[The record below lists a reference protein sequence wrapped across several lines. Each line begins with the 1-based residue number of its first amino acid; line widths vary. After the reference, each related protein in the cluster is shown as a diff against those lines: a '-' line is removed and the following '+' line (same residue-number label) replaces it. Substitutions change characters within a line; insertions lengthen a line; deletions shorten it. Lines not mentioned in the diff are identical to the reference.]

1 MIDAA
6 KDGSCPGVQEAKQ
19 RLLAAFAEL
28 NLLGCSPA
36 FVRVLELIEKLS
48 QSDAPVVLHGETGTG
63 KELAARAVHYRGP
76 RHGQPFIPVN
86 CGAIPDNLVENEFF
100 GHERGAFTDAKG
112 AQTGLV
118 AQADGGT
125 LFLDEV
131 DVLSP
136 KAQVA
141 LLRFLENHEYRP
153 LGGSRVKKAD
163 VRVIAASQS
172 DLGLQA
178 EAGGFRQDLVYRLNI
193 LWLKLPRLAARAGDA
208 ELLARHFIG
217 QYSRHYRRPV
227 KELHPRVLEWIGDYS
242 WPGNVRELE
251 NVVHRAFVVSP
262 GPTIELRHVLPAE
275 EGVGEPEG
283 GGRRSFDESFSAAKA
298 RVVARFEKRY
308 LRWLMTETSGN
319 VTQAARR
326 AGKERRSLGKLL
338 KKHGIRKRHY
348 VQQT

>member
-6 KDGSCPGVQEAKQ
+6 DNGGRPRAGEEKE
-19 RLLAAFAEL
+19 RLLEAFAEL
-28 NLLGCSPA
+28 NLLGRSPA

-48 QSDAPVVLHGETGTG
+48 QSDAPVVLQGETGTG

-112 AQTGLV
+112 AHTGLV
-118 AQADGGT
+118 AQAEGGT

-153 LGGSRVKKAD
+153 LGGTRVMKAD
-163 VRVIAASQS
+163 VRVIAACQS
-172 DLGLQA
+172 DLRRRA
-178 EAGGFRQDLVYRLNI
+178 EAGEFRQDLAYRLNI
-193 LWLKLPRLAARAGDA
+193 LWLKLPRLAARGGDV
-208 ELLARHFIG
+208 ELLARHFIR

-227 KELHPRVLEWIGDYS
+227 KELHPRVLEWMQDYG

-251 NVVHRAFVVSP
+251 NVVHRAFVVAP
-262 GPTIELRHVLPAE
+262 GPTIEPRHVLPSE
-275 EGVGEPEG
+275 EGDGEPVNH
-283 GGRRSFDESFSAAKA
+283 GRRAFDEGFSAAKA

-308 LRWLMTETSGN
+308 LRWLMRETGGN
-319 VTQAARR
+319 VTRAARR

-348 VQQT
+348 LPQT

>member
-1 MIDAA
+1 MIEAA
-6 KDGSCPGVQEAKQ
+6 EDGGRWRGREQE
-19 RLLAAFAEL
+19 LLLLETFAEL
-28 NLLGCSPA
+28 GLLGRSPA

-48 QSDAPVVLHGETGTG
+48 QSDAPVVLQGETGTG

-112 AQTGLV
+112 ARPGLV
-118 AQADGGT
+118 TQADGGT

-153 LGGSRVKKAD
+153 LGGSRVRKAD
-163 VRVIAASQS
+163 VRVIAACQS
-172 DLGLQA
+172 DLRRQA
-178 EAGGFRQDLVYRLNI
+178 EQGGFRHDLVYRLNI
-193 LWLKLPRLAARAGDA
+193 LWLKLPPLAARDGDA
-208 ELLARHFIG
+208 ELLARHFMR
-217 QYSRHYRRPV
+217 QYSRRYRRPV
-227 KELHPRVLEWIGDYS
+227 KEIHPRALEWIESYS
-242 WPGNVRELE
+242 WPGNIRELE
-251 NVVHRAFVVSP
+251 NVVHRAFVVAHGS
-262 GPTIELRHVLPAE
+262 TIERRHVQPSEDAGE
-275 EGVGEPEG
+275 EPET
-283 GGRRSFDESFSAAKA
+283 GRRRPFDESFQEAKA
-298 RVVARFEKRY
+298 RAVERFEKRY
-308 LRWLMTETSGN
+308 LRWLMTETGGN

-338 KKHGIRKRHY
+338 KKHGIRKRHF
-348 VQQT
+348 QPRA